1 MTDQGTTTV
10 EASGEARS
18 APRDTLRALVIDDE
32 PLARAHI
39 RSLLAADPE
48 VDIVAECGN
57 GRDAVRAV
65 RELEPDLV
73 FLDIQMP
80 ELDGFEVVQAIGVDR
95 MPVVVFVT
103 AFDEYALRAFQ
114 VHALDYL
121 LKPVDRGRFHE
132 ALARAKAQVARG
144 GTGGARGVNEQL
156 AALVRQLDARREK
169 AQVAERLAIKVG
181 GKILFLRVDDIDWVE
196 AVDNHARL
204 HVGRQAHL
212 VRDTLTRLETRLPA
226 GRFLRVH
233 RSTIVNV
240 SRIVEVQPW
249 FQGDYVLILA
259 DGTRVT
265 TGRSYRQKVQ
275 QFLTESS

>member
-1 MTDQGTTTV
+1 MTDQATTATGAA
-10 EASGEARS
+10 EDRSAERS
-18 APRDTLRALVIDDE
+18 APRDTLRALVVDDE
-32 PLARAHI
+32 PLARAHL

-48 VDIVAECGN
+48 VDVVGESGN

-121 LKPVDRGRFHE
+121 LKPVDRERFRE
-132 ALARAKAQVARG
+132 ALARAKAQVVRG
-144 GTGGARGVNEQL
+144 RAQGVNGQL

-169 AQVAERLAIKVG
+169 ALVAERLAIKVG

-204 HVGRQAHL
+204 HVGRQTHL

-275 QFLTESS
+275 RFLAESS